1 MPSAFIPSKLGYSAM
16 HLVMQQIH
24 PCGREGDPSS
34 QAQRL
39 FDALR
44 SLDAMGIHTA
54 YARCPEKQGVGL
66 AVYNRLLRAAAFEM
80 IDV

>member
-1 MPSAFIPSKLGYSAM
+1 M
-16 HLVMQQIH
+16 
-24 PCGREGDPSS
+24 EGDPSS